1 MLTQSVKLSSLHTL
15 ITSPPDIV
23 AQQRSSNFKYS
34 SAQTTQSTVNAV
46 LRSNK
51 KCHTESVWKGS
62 YPFPWLFGALRKCLS
77 SVKQCKCLPSVS
89 VSPHLVLNK
98 QLSRTKEK
106 GEKDEKRKGVL
117 DLKGACCRLGK
128 QPDEER
134 EQMREREGAN
144 YKSGC
149 GLHPSTPPKHPQAA
163 SLALLQLHV
172 WGSTLYPFP
181 SFIPVFHRHQKTEA
195 KARGQHRVVFLV
207 SVKG

>member
-1 MLTQSVKLSSLHTL
+1 MLTQSVKLII
-15 ITSPPDIV
+15 ITHLDNKPTRYSCT
-23 AQQRSSNFKYS
+23 AALQQLQIQLST
-34 SAQTTQSTVNAV
+34 TTQSTVNTV

-62 YPFPWLFGALRKCLS
+62 YPFPWLFRALRKCLS

-134 EQMREREGAN
+134 DQMREREGAN

-149 GLHPSTPPKHPQAA
+149 GLNPSTPPKHPQAA

-172 WGSTLYPFP
+172 WGSTLCAFP
-181 SFIPVFHRHQKTEA
+181 SFILVFHRHQKTEA